1 MIAESMQRES
11 ECTVFHGVVNV
22 APFLVSS
29 KVQELERELN
39 VFKAKFVTLLSDKFK
54 VIVRGKL
61 VYVHNVGLARRFPLW
76 HLLQTQL
83 EQRKK
88 GKMLTVKCTKKSC
101 FICCKEKVREMM
113 YFTTSR
119 LSKMNMETN
128 MTGIVT
134 QPCSTTCAG
143 NSTCTTHSK

>member
-11 ECTVFHGVVNV
+11 EPTVLHGIVSI
-22 APFLVSS
+22 ALFPVSS

-39 VFKAKFVTLLSDKFK
+39 VFKAKYVTLLSDKFK
-54 VIVRGKL
+54 VILRGKL
-61 VYVHNVGLARRFPLW
+61 VYVQEAGLARRFPVW
-76 HLLQTQL
+76 DLLQTQL
-83 EQRKK
+83 ERRKK
-88 GKMLTVKCTKKSC
+88 GKMLTMKCTKKSC
-101 FICCKEKVREMM
+101 FIYCKEKVREMM
-113 YFTTSR
+113 CFTTSR

-143 NSTCTTHSK
+143 SSTCITHSK